1 MFFNDLSPEQMY
13 SRDFNCVSYVTE
25 TLQFRNSFFSK
36 ISTFFTV
43 TVLCLGI
50 YADISI
56 DTLPWSRREEM
67 EFVENEVRPCPWN
80 MRVALYH
87 GCTGPR
93 LSLPIPISEA
103 HYWPKPIWCRKTVL
117 NWFKD
122 FLFLS
127 HRSSSGR
134 ITISHILKFKTW
146 QASLSCPK
154 RVEYSRYVI
163 VLIWKFC
170 SVSEHMTFTSI

>member
-56 DTLPWSRREEM
+56 DTLPWSRREKM
-67 EFVENEVRPCPWN
+67 EFVENEVRPCP
-80 MRVALYH
+80 
-87 GCTGPR
+87 
-93 LSLPIPISEA
+93 
-103 HYWPKPIWCRKTVL
+103 
-117 NWFKD
+117 
-122 FLFLS
+122 
-127 HRSSSGR
+127 
-134 ITISHILKFKTW
+134 
-146 QASLSCPK
+146 
-154 RVEYSRYVI
+154 
-163 VLIWKFC
+163 
-170 SVSEHMTFTSI
+170 